1 MDFKG
6 DRFTFLS
13 VHRSLFVY
21 YVSEQE
27 REREPE
33 RERKREREGERE
45 RDRERPTAL
54 AAHLQPV
61 AFSFA
66 SSPTPLT

>member
-13 VHRSLFVY
+13 VHRSFFVY
-21 YVSEQE
+21 YVSEEE
-27 REREPE
+27 RERGQ
-33 RERKREREGERE
+33 EGERE
-45 RDRERPTAL
+45 RDRDRPTAP

>member
-45 RDRERPTAL
+45 RDEEKKNR
-54 AAHLQPV
+54 
-61 AFSFA
+61 
-66 SSPTPLT
+66 

>member
-13 VHRSLFVY
+13 VHRSFFVY
-21 YVSEQE
+21 YVSEE
-27 REREPE
+27 
-33 RERKREREGERE
+33 EREGKRE
-45 RDRERPTAL
+45 RDRDRPTAP